1 MINLDTHIFIAV
13 LDGSLTA
20 SERAALEADPAW
32 GISGIVL
39 WELAMLSA
47 RKRIVL
53 DLASR
58 DLREALGVLHTFP
71 ITLELARV
79 SCELDF
85 NTDPADHLI
94 VATSLVHDVP
104 LMTRDTKIRRS
115 KLVRLA
121 H

>member
-1 MINLDTHIFIAV
+1 MINLDTHILVAV

-20 SERAALEADPAW
+20 RERTALEADPAW
-32 GISGIVL
+32 GIADIVL
-39 WELAMLSA
+39 WELAILRA

-53 DLASR
+53 DFASR
-58 DLREALGVLHTFP
+58 DLREALGALYIFP

-85 NTDPADHLI
+85 NADPADHLI
-94 VATSLVHDVP
+94 VATSLVHDLP
-104 LMTRDTKIRRS
+104 LMTRDAKIRRS

-121 H
+121 